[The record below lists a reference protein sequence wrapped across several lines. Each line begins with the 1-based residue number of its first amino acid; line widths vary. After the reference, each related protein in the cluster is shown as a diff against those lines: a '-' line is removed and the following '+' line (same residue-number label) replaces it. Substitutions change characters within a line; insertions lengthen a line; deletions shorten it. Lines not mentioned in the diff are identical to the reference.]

1 MVLQKNE
8 NDYIMHKSKNAE
20 CMWLVLHL
28 KLQRIKSIAVNQ
40 KYLVF
45 PNEPELRK
53 TMKKNNCRPLPHLHI
68 MHSDACLQAWKTF
81 H

>member
-1 MVLQKNE
+1 MKKKE
-8 NDYIMHKSKNAE
+8 NDYIMHKSKNGE

-53 TMKKNNCRPLPHLHI
+53 TMKKNDCRPLPHLHI